1 MRLADEAMRHIACF
15 ATFVLCAT
23 APALAQGRDADI
35 PTHADSVRGADN
47 PNRSW
52 WNVTFYDLHVRV
64 NPADR
69 SMTGW
74 NGIGFRTVR
83 PGQTMQLDL
92 QAPLVLDSVVKDGR
106 RLDTRQ
112 EGDAWFVTL
121 PGQPRAGEVGT
132 VRAYYHGQPGR
143 GRPARSSGVVWSQ
156 DSLGTPWFATS
167 DELPGASIWWP
178 LKDWLGDEPDS
189 QRIAVTVPDPLVE
202 VSNGRLR
209 GTTRNLDGT
218 TTYEWFVTGPINS
231 YGVAVNAG
239 RYGHF
244 ADTLEGEAGPLSLDF
259 WPLAAHLDTAR
270 VQWAQAKPMLRC
282 FEHWFGP
289 YPWYADGYK
298 LVETPYLG
306 MEHQSG
312 IAYGNKFLLGYLGR
326 DLSGTGLGLDW
337 DYIVIHE
344 SAHEWFGNSIST
356 REPGDL
362 WVHEAFATYAEGL
375 YVECEHG
382 RTAGAAYLIG
392 LRRGIRNTGP
402 VVGPRGVAGWYNTDM
417 YYKGANVL
425 HMIRHLV
432 DDDAKWHAILR
443 GLTRSFRHRTVTG
456 AEIEGYIGRASGLK
470 LQPVFAQYFTTTKI
484 PELEYRVAHGALSYR
499 WTGVVPEFTMAVR
512 VQIPGLRERWLR
524 PTAAWQRL
532 TVPSPGGADVTVDEN
547 FYVTARNLAAGGSG
561 GQGSQVSRFPGRSR
575 VIHHGNTEGTDNDH
589 GKGMK

>member
-1 MRLADEAMRHIACF
+1 MRLSAQPVPLVVCLATLVPF
-15 ATFVLCAT
+15 ATTPV
-23 APALAQGRDADI
+23 LAQGRDADI
-35 PTHADSVRGADN
+35 PTHADSVRGADT
-47 PNRSW
+47 PDRSW
-52 WNVTFYDLHVRV
+52 WDVTFYDLHVRV
-64 NPADR
+64 NPRDS

-74 NGIGFRTVR
+74 NGITFRTVR

-92 QAPLVLDSVVKDGR
+92 QAPLVLDSVVQDARKLEAR
-106 RLDTRQ
+106 RT
-112 EGDAWFVTL
+112 GDAWFVTL
-121 PGQPRAGEVGT
+121 PNRAREGEVRT
-132 VRAYYHGQPGR
+132 VTAYYHGQPGR
-143 GRPARSSGVVWSQ
+143 GRPERSSGVVWSR
-156 DSLGTPWFATS
+156 DSLGAPWFATS

-189 QRIAVTVPDPLVE
+189 QRIAITVPDSLVE

-209 GTTRNLDGT
+209 GTTRNPDGT
-218 TTYEWFVTGPINS
+218 TTYQWFVSGPINS

-244 ADTLEGEAGPLSLDF
+244 ADTLQGGAGPLSLDF
-259 WPLAAHLDTAR
+259 WPLASHLDTAR
-270 VQWAQAKPMLRC
+270 VQWAQAKPMLKC

-298 LVETPYLG
+298 LIETPYLG

-392 LRRGIRNTGP
+392 LRRGIRNHGP

-425 HMIRHLV
+425 HTIRQLV
-432 DDDAKWHAILR
+432 DDDTKWNAILR
-443 GLTRSFRHRTVTG
+443 GLTRTFRHQTVTG
-456 AEIEGYIGRASGLK
+456 AEIEDDIARASGLR
-470 LQPVFAQYFTTTKI
+470 LRPVFAQYFTTTKV
-484 PELEYRVAHGALSYR
+484 PELEYRVAHGTLSYR
-499 WTGVVPEFTMAVR
+499 WAGVVAGFAMPVR
-512 VQIPGLRERWLR
+512 VQIPGSHEQWLQ
-524 PTAAWQRL
+524 PTAQWRAL
-532 TVPSPGGADVTVDEN
+532 KVPSTSGADVTVNES
-547 FYVTARNLAAGGSG
+547 FYVTARNLAGGQALGRAGG
-561 GQGSQVSRFPGRSR
+561 R
-575 VIHHGNTEGTDNDH
+575 
-589 GKGMK
+589 